1 MKHPKIKITVRD
13 FGEMTAE
20 LYPEKAPKTVEN
32 FLALIEYNFFSG

>member
-20 LYPEKAPKTVEN
+20 LYPERRPKP
-32 FLALIEYNFFSG
+32 LRIFSH